1 MARPAQA
8 EGVPCV
14 TWQHLRK
21 CLKAFLAERFGPGS
35 SELLDAL
42 GLADDADPEAQSVC
56 AERQADGL
64 LEHLRTNPQ
73 IVQQGL
79 AWYSENPVG
88 DPLQE
93 HPAFTKMSQAFRRQT
108 RGLLFQTLTQ
118 DLTRSFH
125 WQGVS
130 ARPFGEGRR

>member
-1 MARPAQA
+1 VSPAQA
-8 EGVPCV
+8 EGVPCL

-21 CLKAFLAERFGPGS
+21 YLKAFLAERFGPGP
-35 SELLDAL
+35 ELPDAL
-42 GLADDADPEAQSVC
+42 GCLTDDGDPEAQPVC
-56 AERQADGL
+56 GQRHADGL
-64 LEHLRTNPQ
+64 LELLRTNPQ

-93 HPAFTKMSQAFRRQT
+93 HLAFTKMSQAFRRQT
-108 RGLLFQTLTQ
+108 RGVLFETLTQ

-125 WQGVS
+125 CPALRRGTS
-130 ARPFGEGRR
+130 AR